1 MKRNAKKMKKTEL
14 NMNKPVYLDF
24 YILDLSK
31 FAIKIRIKY
40 HYKSYYLDT
49 DSFIIT

>member
-24 YILDLSK
+24 SILDLSK
-31 FAIKIRIKY
+31 IAIKIRIKY
-40 HYKSYYLDT
+40 HYKLYYIDI